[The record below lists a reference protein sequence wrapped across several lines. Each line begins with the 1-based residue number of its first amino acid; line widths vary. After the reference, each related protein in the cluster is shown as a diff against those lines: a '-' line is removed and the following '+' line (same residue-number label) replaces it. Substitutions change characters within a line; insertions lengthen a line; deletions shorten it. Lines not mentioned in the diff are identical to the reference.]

1 MEALSEVLREVKLN
15 GAAFLDAEFR
25 EPWCV
30 VARGRLARMLMPEAT
45 HFIHYHYVAEGPCLT
60 RTEDGRAEAALS
72 AGDVVVFPYG
82 DSHVVGTDLQLAP
95 RSIADIIRPPG
106 RSEVARVRY
115 GGDGAKTRLI
125 CGFLACDPQLC
136 SPILSAL
143 PPVFNVNM
151 RASPSGDWLERS
163 LRHSLAE
170 VASPRAGADVILA
183 RLSEVLFVEA
193 LRCYV
198 ESLPSE
204 QRGWLAGL
212 RDPYVGKGL
221 KLLHADSARAWT
233 VDGLAREVGC
243 SRSILADRF
252 THYVGQPPIQYLTKW
267 RLTLAASQL
276 RSKGLTLARVAER
289 FGYESEAAFN
299 RAFKREFGMPPAQW
313 RRHQRGP
320 APGLNR
326 SMTARRELQES
337 ARKEPSARAAD

>member
-30 VARGRLARMLMPEAT
+30 VARGRLCRLLMPDAI
-45 HFIHYHYVAEGPCLT
+45 HFIHYHYVAEGSCRI
-60 RTEDGRAEAALS
+60 RTEDGRAETALA
-72 AGDVVVFPYG
+72 AGDVVVFPNG
-82 DSHVVGTDLQLAP
+82 DNHILGSDLQLTP
-95 RSIADIIRPPG
+95 GSIADIIRPPARG
-106 RSEVARVRY
+106 EVARVQY
-115 GGDGAKTRLI
+115 GGDGARSRLV

-143 PPVFNVNM
+143 PPVFKVNM
-151 RASPSGDWLERS
+151 RSSPSGDWLERS
-163 LRHSLAE
+163 LRHSVAE

-183 RLSEVLFVEA
+183 RLSEVLFVEV

-198 ESLPSE
+198 ESLPDE

-221 KLLHADSARAWT
+221 KLLHGDAARAWT
-233 VDGLAREVGC
+233 VDELAREVGC
-243 SRSILADRF
+243 SRSILAERF

-267 RLTLAASQL
+267 RLALAASQL
-276 RSKGLTLARVAER
+276 RSNGSRLARVAER
-289 FGYESEAAFN
+289 FGYDSEAAFN

-313 RRHQRGP
+313 RRQRHR
-320 APGLNR
+320 APR
-326 SMTARRELQES
+326 
-337 ARKEPSARAAD
+337 

>member
-30 VARGRLARMLMPEAT
+30 VARGRFCRMLMPEAS
-45 HFIHYHYVAEGPCLT
+45 HFIHYHYVVEGSCRI
-60 RTEDGRAEAALS
+60 RTEDGRAETALA
-72 AGDVVVFPYG
+72 AGDVVVFPNG
-82 DSHVVGTDLQLAP
+82 DDHILGSDLGLAP
-95 RSIADIIRPPG
+95 GSIADVIRPPARG
-106 RSEVARVRY
+106 EVARVQY
-115 GGDGAKTRLI
+115 GGDGAKTRLV

-143 PPVFNVNM
+143 PPVFKINM

-163 LRHSLAE
+163 LRHSVAE
-170 VASPRAGADVILA
+170 AASPRAGADVILA

-198 ESLPSE
+198 ESLPAE

-221 KLLHADSARAWT
+221 KLVHGDNARAWT
-233 VDGLAREVGC
+233 VDELAREVGC
-243 SRSILADRF
+243 SRSILAERF

-267 RLTLAASQL
+267 RLALAASQL
-276 RSKGLTLARVAER
+276 RSSGSRLARVAER

-313 RRHQRGP
+313 RRQQREASRYAVVP
-320 APGLNR
+320 AKAA
-326 SMTARRELQES
+326 T
-337 ARKEPSARAAD
+337 PS

>member
-1 MEALSEVLREVKLN
+1 MQALSEVLREVTLN
-15 GAAFLDAEFR
+15 GAVFLDAEFR

-30 VARGRLARMLMPEAT
+30 AARGRLCRLLMPEAT
-45 HFIHYHYVAEGPCLT
+45 HFIHYHYVAEGSCLI
-60 RTEDGRAEAALS
+60 RTEDGAAEAALV
-72 AGDVVVFPYG
+72 AGDVVVFPHG
-82 DSHVVGTDLQLAP
+82 DDHLVGSDLRLAP
-95 RSIADIIRPPG
+95 GSIADIIRPPG
-106 RSEVARVRY
+106 RGEVARVQY
-115 GGDGAKTRLI
+115 GGGGAKARLI

-143 PPVFNVNM
+143 PPVFKVDM

-163 LRHSLAE
+163 LAHSVAE

-198 ESLPSE
+198 ESLPAE

-221 KLLHADSARAWT
+221 KLLHGDAARTWT
-233 VDGLAREVGC
+233 VDELAREVGC
-243 SRSILADRF
+243 SRSILAERF

-276 RSKGLTLARVAER
+276 RSKSLTLARVAER

-313 RRHQRGP
+313 RRHQRAP
-320 APGLNR
+320 A
-326 SMTARRELQES
+326 S
-337 ARKEPSARAAD
+337 RKVVPAKAGTPFR

>member
-15 GAAFLDAEFR
+15 GAAFLDAEFY

-30 VARGRLARMLMPEAT
+30 VARGRLPRLLMPEAT
-45 HFIHYHYVAEGPCLT
+45 HFIHYHYVAEGSCLT
-60 RTEDGRAEAALS
+60 RTEDGRAETALA
-72 AGDVVVFPYG
+72 AGDIVVFPYG

-95 RSIADIIRPPG
+95 RSVADIIRPPG
-106 RSEVARVRY
+106 RGEVARVQY
-115 GGDGAKTRLI
+115 GGDGAKTHLV
-125 CGFLACDPQLC
+125 CGFLACDPELC

-143 PPVFNVNM
+143 PPIFKVNM

-163 LRHSLAE
+163 LRHSVAE

-198 ESLPSE
+198 ESLPAE

-212 RDPYVGKGL
+212 RDPHVGKGL
-221 KLLHADSARAWT
+221 KLLHGDSARAWT
-233 VDGLAREVGC
+233 VDELAREVGC
-243 SRSILADRF
+243 SRSILAERF

-276 RSKGLTLARVAER
+276 RSKGSSLARIAER
-289 FGYESEAAFN
+289 FGYDSEAAFN

-313 RRHQRGP
+313 RRRQRTGP
-320 APGLNR
+320 L
-326 SMTARRELQES
+326 TADRR
-337 ARKEPSARAAD
+337 